1 MVHIRKSINMIH
13 CINKVKDKNP
23 MILSTDIEK
32 AINKIQHLFMMKT
45 FSKVGIEGAHL
56 NIIKAIC
63 EKPTTNII
71 LSKQKLQPFP
81 LRSGKRQGFP
91 LSSLLFNMV
100 LAF

>member
-32 AINKIQHLFMMKT
+32 AINKIQHLFMMTT

-56 NIIKAIC
+56 NMIKAIY
-63 EKPTTNII
+63 EKPTDKIM
-71 LSKQKLQPFP
+71 L
-81 LRSGKRQGFP
+81 KRQ
-91 LSSLLFNMV
+91 N
-100 LAF
+100 